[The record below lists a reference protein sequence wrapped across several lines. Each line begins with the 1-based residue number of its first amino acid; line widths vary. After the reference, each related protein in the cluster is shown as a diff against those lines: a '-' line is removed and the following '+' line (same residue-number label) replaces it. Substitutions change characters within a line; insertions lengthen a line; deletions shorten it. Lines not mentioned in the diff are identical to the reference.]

1 MALKKNFMLRSTHQK
16 LLSEHAEVERELK
29 QTIPEEI
36 ENAYSIG
43 GEWHDNPGYDAAL
56 ERQSQTAR
64 RLGELANLLRTPV
77 FIENLDINGDE
88 IRVGTNVVLSYAN
101 GTEISYDILG
111 LADARYRDGTMSC
124 FSPLA
129 QQLMGHKAGEK
140 VKCKLP
146 KGEEEIRVVEVKKID
161 FSA

>member
-1 MALKKNFMLRSTHQK
+1 MALKRNLMLRSTHRR
-16 LLSEHAEVERELK
+16 LLSEHAEMEKELR
-29 QTIPEEI
+29 QILPEEI
-36 ENAYSIG
+36 EKAYSTG

-64 RLGELANLLRTPV
+64 HLGELANLLRSPV
-77 FIENLDINGDE
+77 FIEDLDINGNE
-88 IRVGTNVVLSYAN
+88 VRIGTNVVLAYAN
-101 GTEISYDILG
+101 GTKASYDILG
-111 LADARYRDGTMSC
+111 QADARYRDGTMSSL
-124 FSPLA
+124 SPLA

-146 KGEEEIRVVEVKKID
+146 KGEEEIEVVKVKKID

>member
-1 MALKKNFMLRSTHQK
+1 LKRNFMLKSTHRK
-16 LLSEHAEVERELK
+16 LLSEHAETERELRK
-29 QTIPEEI
+29 IIPEEI
-36 ENAYSIG
+36 EKAYSTG

-64 RLGELANLLRTPV
+64 RLGELANLLRSPV
-77 FIENLDINGDE
+77 FIEDLDINGNE
-88 IRVGTNVVLSYAN
+88 VRIGTNVVLAYAN
-101 GTEISYDILG
+101 GAKVSYNILG
-111 LADARYRDGTMSC
+111 QADARYRDGTMSSL
-124 FSPLA
+124 SPLA

-146 KGEEEIRVVEVKKID
+146 KGEEEIEVIEVKKIN